1 MSEQENE
8 LNDIYMN
15 CPKEPTTEELDA
27 AKNEDLENSDEL
39 DSSTAT
45 AKDTEKPAEK
55 NESQEK
61 ETDEEKQPS
70 EADRI
75 EKTLKDTAESDP
87 AFKGILNDLQ
97 SERSKR
103 QVAEKQIAELS
114 ERLSRIESA
123 KSVRQW
129 NEREKPTTEEAIA
142 EKYGLDEDDVL
153 TIGQYRELRNNQKE
167 RYEFES
173 HVQNEAQSAQR
184 QKHEAIAQAE
194 HQFVSSLDPAMVKN
208 GLSVE
213 DVVNKENTLN
223 LTGSDWKKFYD
234 LPVGSVERA
243 QFIYDTI
250 IERTPDL
257 KARKNSLA
265 NTQIPEKKIKEPKPA
280 SLPKGGN
287 SSAKIAVEA
296 AEEES
301 ERFHDLVN
309 MSEEQLDAMLKDAAL
324 NAGG

>member
-15 CPKEPTTEELDA
+15 CPKEPTTEELEAAENQDA
-27 AKNEDLENSDEL
+27 ENSDEL
-39 DSSTAT
+39 NS
-45 AKDTEKPAEK
+45 KIETEKPAEK
-55 NESQEK
+55 DDTEDKDKQMTESESK
-61 ETDEEKQPS
+61 
-70 EADRI
+70 ADN
-75 EKTLKDTAESDP
+75 P

-97 SERSKR
+97 SERAKR
-103 QVAEKQIAELS
+103 QVAEKQIAELH
-114 ERLSRIESA
+114 ERLLKIESA

-129 NEREKPTTEEAIA
+129 DEKEKPTTEEAIA

-153 TIGQYRELRNNQKE
+153 TIGQYRELRNNQRE
-167 RYEFES
+167 RSEFES
-173 HVQNEAQSAQR
+173 RMQNEVQSIQR
-184 QKHEAIAQAE
+184 QKHDAIAQAE
-194 HQFVSSLDPAMVKN
+194 HQFISSLDPVAVKN

-257 KARKNSLA
+257 KARKNSLS
-265 NTQIPEKKIKEPKPA
+265 NTQQPEKKFKEPKPA
-280 SLPKGGN
+280 SIPKGGN

-309 MSEEQLDAMLKDAAL
+309 MSEEQLDAMLREAAL